1 MGNRSKGYWIVFSL
15 AAAVVIAALIMTR
28 SADEHMRQIG
38 KYMGW
43 GAIVLLLIAR
53 FGFRRK
59 TTPEP
64 PMPRD

>member
-1 MGNRSKGYWIVFSL
+1 MGNRPRGYWILFFL
-15 AAAVVIAALIMTR
+15 AIAVVIAALIMTR
-28 SADEHMRQIG
+28 SGDEHARQIG

>member
-1 MGNRSKGYWIVFSL
+1 MGNRSKGYWFFFIL
-15 AAAVVIAALIMTR
+15 ALAGVVAALIMTR
-28 SADEHMRQIG
+28 SAEAHTRELGRYIA
-38 KYMGW
+38 Y

-59 TTPEP
+59 TKPEP

>member
-1 MGNRSKGYWIVFSL
+1 MANRSKGYWFFVAL
-15 AAAVVIAALIMTR
+15 GLAAVVAALIMTR
-28 SADEHMRQIG
+28 SADPHTHQLG
-38 KYMGW
+38 KYFSY

-59 TTPEP
+59 TAPEP